1 MKNETETVTIGSFLS
16 WMFGPPAHIPQKTSA
31 PLTVQGEGI
40 DPTGATPSS
49 DGLNAFF
56 TANKRGDFY
65 IPPGFYWLDAPVKL
79 YESAT
84 YTGGGSTPYQ
94 PTGHKPGI
102 TKPSGT
108 LFFAKESAEY
118 PFELDAEGD
127 RTMFVSETWTQNDKR
142 WMHNFA
148 FTNFGLD
155 GDKVADYGIKIYQM
169 GEVAHISDC
178 AITAFRKAGVLA
190 TGSHAPFTLRNCT
203 INGPGALEAVPNTI
217 PKTWVNDDPYTGLHF
232 AKHPTFKGSAG
243 VIRLIGISGD
253 HNNGAIIRISG
264 AHHVTSF
271 GSKFENNGFKTVL
284 FDQQGLGGNIGK
296 GGGAGSLTLIGGYSQ
311 DSTSHYKPSEEM
323 IRIEEGV
330 TPMITLQGFVYTH
343 GDKIDKALYGYVP
356 ALIRNIETGE
366 VISNLNSIKSI
377 RTNLFT
383 YGPAVSQFHSSL
395 QLGVGSKVYGT
406 LKNGAV
412 STMLELNTDQVVALR
427 AVNSVGT
434 GLKDSKGKLKLKI
447 NNTGVGFHGVKPV
460 KRATIAGVRGSAE
473 VQRQILDCL
482 NDLGLVIDLTT
493 EQ

>member
-1 MKNETETVTIGSFLS
+1 
-16 WMFGPPAHIPQKTSA
+16 
-31 PLTVQGEGI
+31 
-40 DPTGATPSS
+40 
-49 DGLNAFF
+49 
-56 TANKRGDFY
+56 
-65 IPPGFYWLDAPVKL
+65 
-79 YESAT
+79 
-84 YTGGGSTPYQ
+84 
-94 PTGHKPGI
+94 
-102 TKPSGT
+102 
-108 LFFAKESAEY
+108 
-118 PFELDAEGD
+118 
-127 RTMFVSETWTQNDKR
+127 MFVSETWTQNDKR
-142 WMHNFA
+142 WMHNFG

-232 AKHPTFKGSAG
+232 AKHPTLKGSAG

-253 HNNGAIIRISG
+253 HNNGGIIRISG
-264 AHHVTSF
+264 AHHVTSV
-271 GSKFENNGFKTVL
+271 GSKFENNGFKTIL

-356 ALIRNIETGE
+356 ALIRNIKTGE
-366 VISNLNSIKSI
+366 VILNLNSSKSI

-383 YGPAVSQFHSSL
+383 YGPGVSQFHSSL

-406 LKNGAV
+406 LTNGAI
-412 STMLELNTDQVVALR
+412 SSMLELNTDQVVALR
-427 AVNSVGT
+427 AANSVGT

-447 NNTGVGFHGVKPV
+447 NNTGIGFNGVNPV
-460 KRATIAGVRGSAE
+460 KRPTITGTRGSAE
-473 VQRQILDCL
+473 VQSQILKCL
-482 NDLGLVIDLTT
+482 SDLGLVIDQTT
-493 EQ
+493 E